1 MLSFNLRNKI
11 VNFIYREARH
21 HLAAAQLILDRH
33 KETLEQQE
41 GTEDEKEARF
51 VFKLLID
58 MNKHF
63 LIV

>member
-1 MLSFNLRNKI
+1 
-11 VNFIYREARH
+11 
-21 HLAAAQLILDRH
+21 LAAAQLILDRH

-58 MNKHF
+58 IMKKHF

>member
-1 MLSFNLRNKI
+1 
-11 VNFIYREARH
+11 
-21 HLAAAQLILDRH
+21 LAAAQLILDRH